1 MKSVR
6 IPGINRPR
14 QSRRGF
20 TLIEVLA
27 SLLLMAIV
35 IPVAMQAVSIASRAG
50 TLGQRKVAAAR
61 IAERMLEELIV
72 TGQADQNSTSG
83 NVDDGDFSY
92 AWTMESSTWTEDQMT
107 HMTVK
112 VTFAIQGIE
121 YDVSASTL
129 FDPTAAVPGSTSTTT
144 TQQ

>member
-1 MKSVR
+1 MKFADIREIS
-6 IPGINRPR
+6 PPR
-14 QSRRGF
+14 RSRRGF

-50 TLGQRKVAAAR
+50 TLGQRKVAAVR
-61 IAERMLEELIV
+61 IAERLIEEMIV
-72 TGQADQNSTSG
+72 TGQADQNSTTG
-83 NVDDGDFSY
+83 TVDDGDFSY
-92 AWTMESSTWTEDQMT
+92 AWALESSTWTEDTMT
-107 HMTVK
+107 HLTVK

-129 FDPTAAVPGSTSTTT
+129 FDPNAATPASTTT
-144 TQQ
+144 TTQ

>member
-1 MKSVR
+1 MKFVR
-6 IPGINRPR
+6 TRETSRPR
-14 QSRRGF
+14 RSRRGF

-50 TLGQRKVAAAR
+50 TLGQRKAAAAR

-83 NVDDGDFSY
+83 SVDDGDFSY

-112 VTFAIQGIE
+112 VTFAIQGAE

-129 FDPTAAVPGSTSTTT
+129 FDPNASTPASTTT
-144 TQQ
+144 ATP